1 MAKSLNRVMLIGRL
15 GADPEIR
22 YTADGVAVATF
33 RMATDRP
40 VKRGDQWE
48 SETDWHRVVAW
59 RRLGE
64 ICGEYLSKGSM
75 VYVEGMLRTRSWE
88 DQDGN
93 KRWMTEVQARDII
106 LLDPKGERSQQS
118 SSDAEPPVPPV
129 EDDVPF

>member
-106 LLDPKGERSQQS
+106 LLDSKGERSQQS